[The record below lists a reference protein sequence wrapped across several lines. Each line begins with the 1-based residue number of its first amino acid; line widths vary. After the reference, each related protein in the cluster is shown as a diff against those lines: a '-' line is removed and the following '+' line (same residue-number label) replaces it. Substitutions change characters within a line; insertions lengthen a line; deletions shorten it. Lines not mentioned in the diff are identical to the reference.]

1 MYFLGRKINLSGISP
16 AKRSQKEPNSVYMD
30 TFREFCAQSTHFGQ
44 NGGWDESRGA
54 QVFFVC
60 GNPED
65 HSATLNGQFSPNVIT
80 KHSSASHRGIRKD
93 ILETFHVRGQFPP

>member
-1 MYFLGRKINLSGISP
+1 MRNRPILGKTGAGTSHE
-16 AKRSQKEPNSVYMD
+16 EPK
-30 TFREFCAQSTHFGQ
+30 F
-44 NGGWDESRGA
+44 
-54 QVFFVC
+54 FFVC